1 MLSIA
6 DLAVV
11 VLAFAAMYL
20 AARRGKGSDA
30 QGFIVAGRSLT
41 IPFFVASLVAT
52 WYGAILG
59 SGEFILRYGVVFL
72 LCFGLPYYVVALLY
86 AGFLAKRI
94 HNAQAVS
101 IPDQFGRVYGP
112 RGRTISALV
121 LLVITTPASYQLMM
135 GIVLAYSLQIP
146 LLAGIAAGTVVSIA
160 FVAGGGL
167 RSDIYANT
175 VQFVLMYAG
184 MSALVFF
191 AVRAFG
197 SPATMW
203 TALPESTTALPGSV
217 GWTGVAGWFLIALQ
231 TFIDPNFYVR
241 TVAANSQHVARRGLA
256 ISVACW
262 MIFDALQLLA
272 GLYVVAYAPATDPTL
287 SYLSFGAQVLPP
299 VAHGLFIAS
308 LLAVVMSAVDGY
320 ALSGATML
328 AHDIGHSIGR
338 NHSPLMRYRI
348 ALVLVAAV
356 GMIVAYVVPSI
367 IDIIFYGGSIAVSAV
382 LLPLIVSFTSFAPRL
397 RSTIVLQLTFPAMAA
412 IISRISNTGEPIFVG
427 LFASAVVTS
436 LAILF
441 TRHAKAA
448 RNTLHGL

>member
-1 MLSIA
+1 M
-6 DLAVV
+6 
-11 VLAFAAMYL
+11 
-20 AARRGKGSDA
+20 
-30 QGFIVAGRSLT
+30 
-41 IPFFVASLVAT
+41 
-52 WYGAILG
+52 
-59 SGEFILRYGVVFL
+59 
-72 LCFGLPYYVVALLY
+72 
-86 AGFLAKRI
+86 
-94 HNAQAVS
+94 
-101 IPDQFGRVYGP
+101 
-112 RGRTISALV
+112 V

-184 MSALVFF
+184 MTALVFF

-197 SPATMW
+197 SPSELW
-203 TALPESTTALPGSV
+203 NALPESATTLPGTI

-241 TVAANSQHVARRGLA
+241 TVAAASEHVARRGLA

-262 MIFDALQLLA
+262 MLFDALQLLA
-272 GLYVVAYAPATDPTL
+272 GLYVAAYAPATDPTI

-299 VAHGLFIAS
+299 VAHGLFVAS
-308 LLAVVMSAVDGY
+308 LLAVVVSAVDGY
-320 ALSGATML
+320 ALSSATML

-338 NHSPLMRYRI
+338 SYSPLLRYRI
-348 ALVLVAAV
+348 ALVLVASV
-356 GMIVAYVVPSI
+356 GITVAYLVPSI

-382 LLPLIVSFTSFAPRL
+382 LLPLIMSFTKLAPRL
-397 RSTIVLQLTFPAMAA
+397 RSTIVLQLTLPAFAA
-412 IISRISNTGEPIFVG
+412 IISRISSSGEPIFVG
-427 LFASAVVTS
+427 LFTSAALTS

-441 TRHAKAA
+441 TPHAKAA
-448 RNTLHGL
+448 RNTIHGL